1 MGRLDGK
8 VALITGGARG
18 QGRAMALRFAEEGA
32 DIAFLDAACKKF
44 ETVPYEIST
53 EEDLERTRRD
63 VEELGA
69 GCIAEIGDVRNQGDL
84 DRLVASAVE
93 RWGHLDIACA
103 SAGVHSFAPI
113 WEMPDEVWSE
123 LIDIN
128 LTGVWR
134 TGKAVARQMMDQR
147 SGTIIAT
154 SSVMGRETGPDL
166 SHYTAA
172 KHGVL
177 GLVKSFA
184 YELGPHG
191 IRANALLPSVV
202 HDLMGDNPPTRKW
215 VFGHED
221 ATTEDYVEATRHWHL
236 LRGHA
241 ALPAV
246 AVANAALWLASDE
259 ARHITGVEIP
269 VDCGHCILPGYNTE
283 PVIDDAVEVGPYEN
297 DGVVLPVR
305 EEA

>member
-1 MGRLDGK
+1 MGRLENK

-32 DIAFLDAACKKF
+32 NIAFLDAACGKF
-44 ETVPYEIST
+44 DTVPYQLSS
-53 EEDLERTRRD
+53 EEDLARTRDD
-63 VEELGA
+63 VEALGA
-69 GCIAEIGDVRNQGDL
+69 GCIAEVGDVRSQADL
-84 DRLVASAVE
+84 DRLAANAVS
-93 RWGHLDIACA
+93 RWGRLDVACA
-103 SAGVHSFAPI
+103 SAGVHSFAPL
-113 WEMPDEVWSE
+113 WEMSDETWDE
-123 LIDIN
+123 LIDVN

-134 TGKAVARQMMDQR
+134 TAKAVAKQMIEQR
-147 SGTIIAT
+147 DGVIIAT

-191 IRANALLPSVV
+191 VRANALLPSVV

-215 VFGHED
+215 VFGRDD

-269 VDCGHCILPGYNTE
+269 VDSGHCVLPGYNTAPIVDPE
-283 PVIDDAVEVGPYEN
+283 VEVGPYEN
-297 DGVVLPVR
+297 DGVPTPAEQAV
-305 EEA
+305 

>member
-1 MGRLDGK
+1 MGRLEGK

-18 QGRAMALRFAEEGA
+18 QGRAMALRFATEGA
-32 DIAFLDAACKKF
+32 DIAFLDAAQGKF
-44 ETVPYEIST
+44 ATIPYEISR
-53 EEDLERTRRD
+53 EEDVERTKAD
-63 VEELGA
+63 VEALGA
-69 GCIAEIGDVRNQGDL
+69 GCIAEVGDVRNQADL
-84 DRLVASAVE
+84 DRLVANAVAE
-93 RWGHLDIACA
+93 FGHLDIACA
-103 SAGVHSFAPI
+103 SAGVHSFAPL
-113 WEMPDEVWSE
+113 WEMSDEMWSE

-134 TGKAVARQMMDQR
+134 TAKAVAPQMIKQH
-147 SGTIIAT
+147 SGVIIST

-172 KHGVL
+172 KHGVI
-177 GLVKSFA
+177 GLTKSFA

-191 IRANALLPSVV
+191 IRANVLLPSVV

-215 VFGHED
+215 VFGRDD

-246 AVANAALWLASDE
+246 AVANAALYLASDE
-259 ARHITGVEIP
+259 AMHISGAEIV
-269 VDCGHCILPGYNTE
+269 VDSGHTVLPGYNTAPIVDPE
-283 PVIDDAVEVGPYEN
+283 VAVGPYEN
-297 DGVVLPVR
+297 DGVVLPVVDR
-305 EEA
+305 D